1 MEITENQKE
10 QQAGVPLEGTRKG
23 GGRGDLEPMAFN
35 ADRMRRRRHV
45 AVRGAL
51 CVLLGGV
58 GGAGAHNK
66 KEVEETRRVGA

>member
-1 MEITENQKE
+1 M
-10 QQAGVPLEGTRKG
+10 PLEGTRKG

-35 ADRMRRRRHV
+35 TVRMRKRRRV
-45 AVRGAL
+45 AVREAL

-66 KEVEETRRVGA
+66 KELEETTRVGA